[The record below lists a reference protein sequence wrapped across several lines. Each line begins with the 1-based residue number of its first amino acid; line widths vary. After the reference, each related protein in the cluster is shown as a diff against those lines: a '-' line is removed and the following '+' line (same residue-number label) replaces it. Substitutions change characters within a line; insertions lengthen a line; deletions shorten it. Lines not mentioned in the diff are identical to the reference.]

1 METITELVLDD
12 ELVDKWIAALRSGEF
27 TQGVGVLKSEVDD
40 SYCCLGVL
48 CEVAGVPFKPAI
60 PDEVAGEEADFNI
73 NADVYLGL
81 AIALSGRYSHVNKVG
96 EDWDV
101 NWVKDKLI
109 YYNDNSGASFND
121 IADWIEGNLK

>member
-27 TQGVGVLKSEVDD
+27 TQGVCMLKNEAEG

-48 CEVAGVPFKPAI
+48 CEVAGVPFKPI
-60 PDEVAGEEADFNI
+60 TPNEDFTINESDI
-73 NADVYLGL
+73 NADAYDVL
-81 AIALSGRYSHVNKVG
+81 AHALSERYSHVNA
-96 EDWDV
+96 DWEKDV
-101 NWVKDKLI
+101 CWVSDTLI
-109 YYNDNSGASFND
+109 YKNDDKRASFND